1 MPKGNILTEFMS
13 NFKKVKENKRNKET
27 AKQLERMR
35 PGSQPKEL
43 LK

>member
-1 MPKGNILTEFMS
+1 MFTEFMS
-13 NFKKVKENKRNKET
+13 NFTKVKENKRNKEM
-27 AKQLERMR
+27 AKQLEKLK